1 MYVVEYYVVEYNTHK
16 PESRFIWNN
25 KHYCVCEAH
34 IHAKSPP
41 NRSNELV
48 KINTYYYGALVVF
61 LFFSL
66 VFSSL
71 LLLFFFSFLS
81 AKPYGLLYG
90 RFDLLAFSIE
100 HMCRLMIKFNL
111 YTKLFGAYWFI
122 GLLNCL
128 KIYFRKL
135 IVSINYGYLT
145 KRLIYWSLHHK
156 IFIYHAMNYRNEWK
170 CVEMRKMRSQ
180 TNKNGETC

>member
-1 MYVVEYYVVEYNTHK
+1 MYVVEYNTHK
-16 PESRFIWNN
+16 PESRFVWNN
-25 KHYCVCEAH
+25 KQYCVCEAH

-48 KINTYYYGALVVF
+48 KINTYHYGALVVF
-61 LFFSL
+61 LFFLYSL
-66 VFSSL
+66 HCCCCCCFY
-71 LLLFFFSFLS
+71 FLS
-81 AKPYGLLYG
+81 SKPYGLLYG
-90 RFDLLAFSIE
+90 RFDLLAFPIE

-135 IVSINYGYLT
+135 IMSINYGYLT
-145 KRLIYWSLHHK
+145 KRLLYWSHT
-156 IFIYHAMNYRNEWK
+156 F
-170 CVEMRKMRSQ
+170 V
-180 TNKNGETC
+180 